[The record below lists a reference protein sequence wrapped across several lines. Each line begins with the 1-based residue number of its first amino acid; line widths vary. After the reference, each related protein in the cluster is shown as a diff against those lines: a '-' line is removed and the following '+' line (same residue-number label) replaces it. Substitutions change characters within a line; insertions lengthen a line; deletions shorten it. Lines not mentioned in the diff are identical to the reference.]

1 MRKLHRVIKFAQNVW
16 LKPYIDINTNLRKNG
31 IDDFENF
38 FFKLMN
44 DAVFGKT
51 MENVRKYRD
60 IKFVT
65 TERGM
70 NYLVSEPDYHS

>member
-16 LKPYIDINTNLRKNG
+16 LKPYIDINTDLRKKG

>member
-16 LKPYIDINTNLRKNG
+16 LKPYIDINTDLRKKG

-44 DAVFGKT
+44 DAVFAKT

>member
-1 MRKLHRVIKFAQNVW
+1 MRKLHRVIKFAQNAW
-16 LKPYIDINTNLRKNG
+16 LKPYIDINTDLRKKG
-31 IDDFENF
+31 IDDFEKF

>member
-1 MRKLHRVIKFAQNVW
+1 MRKLHRVIKFAQNAW
-16 LKPYIDINTNLRKNG
+16 LKPYIDINTDLRKKG

>member
-16 LKPYIDINTNLRKNG
+16 LKPYIDINTDLRQKG

-70 NYLVSEPDYHS
+70 NYLDSEPDYHS

>member
-1 MRKLHRVIKFAQNVW
+1 MRKLHRVIKFAQNAW
-16 LKPYIDINTNLRKNG
+16 LKPYIDINTDLRKKG

-44 DAVFGKT
+44 DAVFGKA